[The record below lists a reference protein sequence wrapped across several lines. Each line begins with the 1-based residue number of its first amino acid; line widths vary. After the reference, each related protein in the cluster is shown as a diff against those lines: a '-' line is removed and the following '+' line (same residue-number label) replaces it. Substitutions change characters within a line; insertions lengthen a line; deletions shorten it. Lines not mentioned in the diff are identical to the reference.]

1 MGLEEDCKL
10 LEAALYARE
19 GFLSLKEAKKVLMTS
34 SEAYLEKV
42 VEKLEAKLEKSPFRL
57 VKSGQV
63 LSLRLR
69 ENYLSK
75 LEGFIPKVK
84 LSKAALKTLSLLAY
98 KQPVLQSELVKARG
112 KRTYDHLKLLEA
124 LGFIEARSYQRTKLL
139 RTTQKFSSYFGL
151 EGDIETVPLQLE
163 KEGKI
168 AEVCGKSQKSSH

>member
-1 MGLEEDCKL
+1 MGMEEDCRL

-19 GFLSLKEAKKVLMTS
+19 GFLSLKEAKRVVGTS
-34 SEAYLEKV
+34 SEAYLEKLL
-42 VEKLEAKLEKSPFRL
+42 EKLAAKLERSPFKL
-57 VKSGQV
+57 VRTGQV

-75 LEGFIPKVK
+75 LEGFIPKVR
-84 LSKAALKTLSLLAY
+84 LSKGVLKTLSLLAY

-112 KRTYDHLKLLEA
+112 KRIYEHLKLLET
-124 LGFIEARSYQRTKLL
+124 LGFVEAKTYQKTKLL

-163 KEGKI
+163 KEGKL
-168 AEVCGKSQKSSH
+168 AEISRKS